1 MQAGM
6 ALTLSESR
14 HGSKSKAELA
24 EEIIRLN
31 NELRAKNEEIMVL
44 KKRLALYK
52 SIK

>member
-14 HGSKSKAELA
+14 HASKSKAELA
-24 EEIIRLN
+24 DEIIRLK
-31 NELRAKNEEIMVL
+31 NELRSKNEEIMVL
-44 KKRLALYK
+44 KKRLVLYK